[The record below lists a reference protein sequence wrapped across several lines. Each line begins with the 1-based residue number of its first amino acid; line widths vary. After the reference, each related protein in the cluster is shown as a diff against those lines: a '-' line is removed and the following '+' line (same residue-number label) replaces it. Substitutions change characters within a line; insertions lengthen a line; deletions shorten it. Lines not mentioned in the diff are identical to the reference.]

1 MDRTGTFLGS
11 LWESKNNIAYVLL
24 EAGLAK
30 LSSFGLDRISEAQ
43 TLIRAEKYAQQK
55 KLKVML
61 YSFVVQN
68 IRKCFFLAKH

>member
-11 LWESKNNIAYVLL
+11 LLESKNNIAYVLL

-30 LSSFGLDRISEAQ
+30 LSSFGLDRISDAQ
-43 TLIRAEKYAQQK
+43 NLIRAEKYAQQK

-61 YSFVVQN
+61 FSFIVQN
-68 IRKCFFLAKH
+68 IRKC

>member
-30 LSSFGLDRISEAQ
+30 LSSFGIDRISDAQ
-43 TLIRAEKYAQQK
+43 NLIRAEKYAQQK

-61 YSFVVQN
+61 FSFIVQN
-68 IRKCFFLAKH
+68 IRKC

>member
-30 LSSFGLDRISEAQ
+30 LSSFELDRISDAQ
-43 TLIRAEKYAQQK
+43 NLIRAEKYAQQK

-61 YSFVVQN
+61 FSFIVQN
-68 IRKCFFLAKH
+68 IRKC

>member
-1 MDRTGTFLGS
+1 VDRTGTFLGS

-30 LSSFGLDRISEAQ
+30 LSSFGLDRISDAQ
-43 TLIRAEKYAQQK
+43 NLIRAEKYAQQK

-61 YSFVVQN
+61 FSFIVQN
-68 IRKCFFLAKH
+68 IRKC